1 MSLSSARTPR
11 LPVFASAL
19 LLVLGLGALAGCGVI
34 QPGTPGHEPPLANR
48 YNPVSGEVNSSGR

>member
-1 MSLSSARTPR
+1 MSLTFARKLHVLLSA
-11 LPVFASAL
+11 AAL
-19 LLVLGLGALAGCGVI
+19 LLATGALAGCGVI